1 MLRRQVAEGGGNN
14 YSSRSV
20 TSSNL
25 EARQSFPLPLTSS
38 RSSKMSLQSILLTG
52 TTGNVGAILLE
63 HLLEGGT
70 TVNAVL
76 RSFANSKEFIEQK
89 YPHEVATGKLRFT
102 EIPDMGVE
110 GVFDAPAKDVT
121 AIIHVA
127 TPLSN
132 SDFKAKMIE
141 PAWQIDLNILE
152 AANRSSTVKRVIVTG
167 SIVAVMKL
175 PEDLLKD
182 ETFNEENYNPVTLEE
197 AVTNVSSAYQYSKVS
212 SELKAWEYMA
222 KEDRSFDLVL
232 LLAPSIT
239 GRSIQQGFKATKD
252 GMGGMSSIYKN
263 LFDRDAV
270 GSIFPFVMYA
280 SYIFYVDRINR

>member
-1 MLRRQVAEGGGNN
+1 
-14 YSSRSV
+14 
-20 TSSNL
+20 
-25 EARQSFPLPLTSS
+25 
-38 RSSKMSLQSILLTG
+38 
-52 TTGNVGAILLE
+52 
-63 HLLEGGT
+63 
-70 TVNAVL
+70 
-76 RSFANSKEFIEQK
+76 
-89 YPHEVATGKLRFT
+89 
-102 EIPDMGVE
+102 MGVE
-110 GVFDAPAKDVT
+110 GVFDAPAKDVSV
-121 AIIHVA
+121 IIHVA
-127 TPLSN
+127 TPLST

-182 ETFNEENYNPVTLEE
+182 ETFDEENYNPITLEE
-197 AVTNVSSAYQYSKVS
+197 AVTNQSSAYQYSKVS

-239 GRSIQQGFKATKD
+239 GRSIQQDFKAIKD
-252 GMGGMSSIYKN
+252 GMGGMSSIYQN

-270 GSIFPFVMYA
+270 GSVFPFVM
-280 SYIFYVDRINR
+280 